1 MKAEKSSAKCGMEEK
16 DETPAYE
23 ARNHSTAFL
32 RKAVRASEKKP
43 SKRAV
48 RKRG

>member
-1 MKAEKSSAKCGMEEK
+1 MKKPSPGCGVPEK
-16 DETPAYE
+16 DETPDYE

-32 RKAVRASEKKP
+32 RKAVRASEKK
-43 SKRAV
+43 SGKRSS